1 MRVNL
6 TNILETPK
14 LIKLSFQRK
23 GCHILNSDLNTD
35 LNYKHSLNLLNT
47 RESVRQKNP
56 LCDATVLLSNM
67 RKIQIP
73 LQSVFAI
80 PLSPL
85 SLPFSTES
93 LMRCENTQIFFFSG
107 EGISLLC
114 LASQNSEDFHV
125 SETPDPF

>member
-6 TNILETPK
+6 TNISETPK

-35 LNYKHSLNLLNT
+35 LNYKYSLNLLNT

-56 LCDATVLLSNM
+56 LRGATVLLSNM

-73 LQSVFAI
+73 L
-80 PLSPL
+80 
-85 SLPFSTES
+85 
-93 LMRCENTQIFFFSG
+93 
-107 EGISLLC
+107 
-114 LASQNSEDFHV
+114 
-125 SETPDPF
+125 